1 MTLSPENLKYK
12 NKTANN
18 FMSNYEIKD
27 QMDNN
32 SPIIEKK
39 KNVKKNLLR
48 YFNRTNPK
56 QVKKFKINH
65 T

>member
-1 MTLSPENLKYK
+1 
-12 NKTANN
+12 
-18 FMSNYEIKD
+18 MSNYEIKD
-27 QMDNN
+27 QTDNN